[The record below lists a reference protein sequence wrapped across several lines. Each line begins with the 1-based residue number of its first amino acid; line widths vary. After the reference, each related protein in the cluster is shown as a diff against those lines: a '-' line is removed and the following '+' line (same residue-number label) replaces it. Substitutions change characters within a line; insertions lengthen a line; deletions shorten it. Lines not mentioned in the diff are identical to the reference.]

1 MEVLNEF
8 CHRAWWMRLI
18 CGGSPIKLSGFETI
32 QNLRT
37 ISGLHIL
44 RNDRCHQVSKKSRLT
59 FRNCAEK
66 PPKYTFYVQ
75 IIILSIFS
83 LFTRKHTLNRQIR
96 SQKTSIQVIKDVLCT
111 YFTCTSH
118 PYTWT
123 KACPQANI
131 EHKYTIKTKQK
142 GNTRQFSNNTPQRTQ
157 SDERMKEDRS
167 QNVFSY
173 GT

>member
-1 MEVLNEF
+1 MDAPDL
-8 CHRAWWMRLI
+8 WWFTGLF
-18 CGGSPIKLSGFETI
+18 SGIRNGFR
-32 QNLRT
+32 NLRT

-44 RNDRCHQVSKKSRLT
+44 RNDIGKSRLT
-59 FRNCAEK
+59 FRYFRNCAEK

-83 LFTRKHTLNRQIR
+83 LLTRKHTLNIQIR
-96 SQKTSIQVIKDVLCT
+96 SRKSLIQVIRSTLCT
-111 YFTCTSH
+111 YFTSTSH

-142 GNTRQFSNNTPQRTQ
+142 GNTRQFSNIIPQRTQ
-157 SDERMKEDRS
+157 LDERMKEVRS
-167 QNVFSY
+167 QNIWSY